1 MYSRSVPQVRRCGR
15 QRHYILGNG
24 PEVMDAGR
32 GGDGGRLPKSSLA
45 TATPLSTD
53 LRMLCAGIGVGI

>member
-32 GGDGGRLPKSSLA
+32 GGDGGGKSSLA